1 MTNGK
6 HALTSNDTD
15 VCVIGISGK
24 IGSGK
29 STLAEAIVE
38 TVAESPWAGP
48 AQRLSFAGAL
58 RAETTKLIDAHYK
71 HGELTNQI
79 LAGLGVPAADEEALA
94 AFVAIC
100 DNAEDKIN
108 VYEKTE
114 HSRQLLQHWGG
125 ARRAQN
131 PDYWV
136 VQLRD
141 AIRNI
146 NKEPVMGATG
156 GGAEGDAAAVTG
168 ATPTRLVIVDDM
180 RYPNEADMLRDLG
193 GVLIRLEV
201 SPENRLDRIQ
211 RRDNSGAAAL
221 YDDHPSENSLDDY
234 EGFHL
239 VMGDDRLVDRDLG
252 YEERF
257 NCPLDAEFMAMYSAL
272 LLPTA

>member
-6 HALTSNDTD
+6 HALTRNDID

-24 IGSGK
+24 IGAGK
-29 STLAEAIVE
+29 STLAEAIVKI
-38 TVAESPWAGP
+38 VAESPWTDP

-58 RAETTKLIDAHYK
+58 RAETTKLINAHHK

-79 LAGLGVPAADEEALA
+79 LAETDIPAADEEALA
-94 AFVAIC
+94 AFAAIC
-100 DNAEDKIN
+100 DNAEGKIN

-156 GGAEGDAAAVTG
+156 GSAGGDTAVAG
-168 ATPTRLVIVDDM
+168 GNVTRLVIVDDM

-201 SPENRLDRIQ
+201 SPENRLDRIR

-221 YDDHPSENSLDDY
+221 YDEHPSENSLDDY
-234 EGFHL
+234 KGFHL
-239 VMGDDRLVDRDLG
+239 VMGDDRLVDHDLG

-257 NCPLDAEFMAMYSAL
+257 NCPLDVEFMAMYSVL
-272 LLPTA
+272 LLPTV

>member
-6 HALTSNDTD
+6 HALTRNDID

-29 STLAEAIVE
+29 STLAEAIVKI
-38 TVAESPWAGP
+38 VAESPWTDP

-58 RAETTKLIDAHYK
+58 RAETTKLIDAHHT

-79 LAGLGVPAADEEALA
+79 LAETGIPAADEEALA
-94 AFVAIC
+94 AFAAIC
-100 DNAEDKIN
+100 NDAEDKIN

-146 NKEPVMGATG
+146 NQESVMGATG
-156 GGAEGDAAAVTG
+156 GGAEGDAAVADGGV
-168 ATPTRLVIVDDM
+168 TRLVIVDDM
-180 RYPNEADMLRDLG
+180 RYPNEADMLRGLG

-201 SPENRLDRIQ
+201 SPENRLDRIR

-221 YDDHPSENSLDDY
+221 YDEHPSESSLDDY

-257 NCPLDAEFMAMYSAL
+257 DCPLDAEFMAMYSAL

>member
-6 HALTSNDTD
+6 HALASNNTD

-24 IGSGK
+24 IGAGK

-58 RAETTKLIDAHYK
+58 RAETTKLIDAHHK

-94 AFVAIC
+94 AFAAIC
-100 DNAEDKIN
+100 NDAEGKIN

-136 VQLRD
+136 TQLRD

-146 NKEPVMGATG
+146 NQEPAVGATG
-156 GGAEGDAAAVTG
+156 GDAEGDAAVAGGDV
-168 ATPTRLVIVDDM
+168 TRLVIVDDM
-180 RYPNEADMLRDLG
+180 RYPNEADMLRELG

-239 VMGDDRLVDRDLG
+239 VMGDDRLVDHELG

-257 NCPLDAEFMAMYSAL
+257 DYLLDTEFMAIYSTL
-272 LLPTA
+272 LLPTV

>member
-6 HALTSNDTD
+6 RALASNDTD

-24 IGSGK
+24 IGAGK

-58 RAETTKLIDAHYK
+58 RAETTKLIDAHHK

-94 AFVAIC
+94 AFAAIC
-100 DNAEDKIN
+100 NDAEGKIN

-125 ARRAQN
+125 ARRAQD

-136 VQLRD
+136 TQLRD

-146 NKEPVMGATG
+146 NQEPAVGATG
-156 GGAEGDAAAVTG
+156 GSAEGDAAVAGGDV
-168 ATPTRLVIVDDM
+168 TRLVIVDDM
-180 RYPNEADMLRDLG
+180 RYPNEADMLRGLG

-234 EGFHL
+234 KGFRL
-239 VMGDDRLVDRDLG
+239 IMGDDRLVDHDLG

-257 NCPLDAEFMAMYSAL
+257 NCPLDAEFMAMYSVL
-272 LLPTA
+272 LLPTV

>member
-6 HALTSNDTD
+6 HALTRNDID

-24 IGSGK
+24 IGAGK
-29 STLAEAIVE
+29 STLAEAIVKI
-38 TVAESPWAGP
+38 VAESPWTDP

-58 RAETTKLIDAHYK
+58 RAETTKLIDAHHK
-71 HGELTNQI
+71 HGKLTNQI
-79 LAGLGVPAADEEALA
+79 LAETDIPAADEEALA
-94 AFVAIC
+94 AFAAIC
-100 DNAEDKIN
+100 DDAEGKIN

-136 VQLRD
+136 VQLREV
-141 AIRNI
+141 IRNI
-146 NKEPVMGATG
+146 NQESVTG
-156 GGAEGDAAAVTG
+156 DTGSGAEDAATAVAG
-168 ATPTRLVIVDDM
+168 GVTRLVIVDDM
-180 RYPNEADMLRDLG
+180 RYPNEADMLRGLG

-201 SPENRLDRIQ
+201 SPENRLDRIR

-239 VMGDDRLVDRDLG
+239 VMGDDRLVDHDLG

-257 NCPLDAEFMAMYSAL
+257 DCPLDAEFMAMYSVL
-272 LLPTA
+272 LLPTV

>member
-6 HALTSNDTD
+6 HALNSNDTD
-15 VCVIGISGK
+15 VRVIGISGK

-29 STLAEAIVE
+29 STLAEAIVKI
-38 TVAESPWAGP
+38 VAESPWTDP

-58 RAETTKLIDAHYK
+58 RAETTKLIDAHHK

-79 LAGLGVPAADEEALA
+79 LAELGVPTADKEALA
-94 AFVAIC
+94 AFAAIC

-125 ARRAQN
+125 ARRAQD

-146 NKEPVMGATG
+146 NQESVMSATG
-156 GGAEGDAAAVTG
+156 GGAKGDTESVTG
-168 ATPTRLVIVDDM
+168 ATPTSLVIVDDM
-180 RYPNEADMLRDLG
+180 RYPNEADMLRGLG

-201 SPENRLDRIQ
+201 SPENRLDRIR

-239 VMGDDRLVDRDLG
+239 IMGDDRLADHDLG
-252 YEERF
+252 YEESF
-257 NCPLDAEFMAMYSAL
+257 DCPLDAEFMAMYSVL

>member
-6 HALTSNDTD
+6 HALASNDTD

-24 IGSGK
+24 IGAGK
-29 STLAEAIVE
+29 STLAEAIVK

-58 RAETTKLIDAHYK
+58 RAETTKLIDAHHK

-94 AFVAIC
+94 AFAAIC
-100 DNAEDKIN
+100 NDAEGKIN

-125 ARRAQN
+125 ARRAQD

-146 NKEPVMGATG
+146 NKESVMGD
-156 GGAEGDAAAVTG
+156 AEGDAAVAAGGV
-168 ATPTRLVIVDDM
+168 TRLVIVDDM
-180 RYPNEADMLRDLG
+180 RYPNEADMLRGLG

-201 SPENRLDRIQ
+201 SPKNRLDRIQ

-221 YDDHPSENSLDDY
+221 YDEHPSENSLDDY

-239 VMGDDRLVDRDLG
+239 VMGDDRLVDHELG

-257 NCPLDAEFMAMYSAL
+257 DYLLDTEFMAIYSTL
-272 LLPTA
+272 LLPTV

>member
-6 HALTSNDTD
+6 HALTRNDID
-15 VCVIGISGK
+15 VRVIGISGK

-29 STLAEAIVE
+29 STLAEAIVKI
-38 TVAESPWAGP
+38 VAESPWTDP

-100 DNAEDKIN
+100 DDAEDKIN

-125 ARRAQN
+125 ARRAQD

-146 NKEPVMGATG
+146 NQESVMSATS
-156 GGAEGDAAAVTG
+156 GGAEGDTAVAG
-168 ATPTRLVIVDDM
+168 ATPTSLVIVDDM
-180 RYPNEADMLRDLG
+180 RYPNEADMLRGLG

-201 SPENRLDRIQ
+201 SPENRLDRIW

-257 NCPLDAEFMAMYSAL
+257 DCPLDAEFMAMYSVL
-272 LLPTA
+272 LLPTM

>member
-1 MTNGK
+1 MTKGK
-6 HALTSNDTD
+6 HALTSNDAD

-58 RAETTKLIDAHYK
+58 RAETTKLIDAHHK

-79 LAGLGVPAADEEALA
+79 LAELGVPAADKEALA
-94 AFVAIC
+94 AFAAIC
-100 DNAEDKIN
+100 NDAEGKIN

-125 ARRAQN
+125 SRRAQN

-146 NKEPVMGATG
+146 NQEFVMGATG
-156 GGAEGDAAAVTG
+156 GEAEDATTAVAGGA
-168 ATPTRLVIVDDM
+168 TRLVIVDDM
-180 RYPNEADMLRDLG
+180 RYPNEAAMLRSLG

-201 SPENRLDRIQ
+201 SPENRLDRIR

-221 YDDHPSENSLDDY
+221 YDDHPSENSLDGY

-239 VMGDDRLVDRDLG
+239 VMGDDRLVDHDLG

-257 NCPLDAEFMAMYSAL
+257 DCPLDAEFMAMYSVL
-272 LLPTA
+272 LLPTV